1 MGAMRSTSVGV
12 FGAVN
17 FLLRM
22 WQFHVSSPYDTNLP
36 HKCAIIHISYVI
48 LNFITLK
55 EELYKRASEVSS
67 PLASSMQW
75 LLKNTN

>member
-22 WQFHVSSPYDTNLP
+22 WQFHVSSPYVNLP
-36 HKCAIIHISYVI
+36 HECAIIHISYVTF
-48 LNFITLK
+48 NFIALK
-55 EELYKRASEVSS
+55 EELYKRAS
-67 PLASSMQW
+67 
-75 LLKNTN
+75 